1 MSRDWTVRL
10 TLEIT
15 KPRAPRRGLLACGSV
30 ATRPDSQPG
39 LALATAVEEARR
51 SWPGVLVSDEA
62 FAEYLQ
68 SLGAL
73 PPTSDLAVS
82 DLYLA
87 CACAK
92 GDARAIAELDRR
104 FVAPLADVVTRAG
117 FAPDVGVE
125 VAQRLRGQLL
135 VGDGEHPPRIASYSG
150 RAALVAWLR
159 VVAIREAG
167 KIRRHEDVHRALR
180 PDPPP
185 PMTTPEDETIRTR
198 YGAVFESAFA
208 DAFRALP
215 ADDRL
220 ALRLHFTEGLNL
232 DGLAVTFGFSRATAG
247 RRLLQARARLRSETM
262 RIVGEEI
269 GATGSEVES
278 VLKVLQ
284 TSLDLSFGALV
295 TSA

>member
-1 MSRDWTVRL
+1 V
-10 TLEIT
+10 
-15 KPRAPRRGLLACGSV
+15 V
-30 ATRPDSQPG
+30 ARSDSQPAHSLTTV
-39 LALATAVEEARR
+39 LAEARA
-51 SWPGVLVSDEA
+51 SWPGVLVDGEA

-68 SLGAL
+68 RRGAL
-73 PPTSDLAVS
+73 PPDEGVAVS

-87 CACAK
+87 CACAS

-104 FVAPLADVVTRAG
+104 FVTPLADVVARAG
-117 FAPDVGVE
+117 FPPDVGVE
-125 VAQRLRGQLL
+125 VAQRLRTQLL
-135 VGDGEHPPRIASYSG
+135 VGDAEHPPRITSYSG

-167 KIRRHEDVHRALR
+167 KIRRHEDVHRGLR
-180 PDPPP
+180 PDPQP
-185 PMTTPEDETIRTR
+185 PMMTPEDEAIRAR
-198 YGAVFESAFA
+198 YGTVFETAFA

-247 RRLLQARARLRSETM
+247 RRLLEARGRLRSETM
-262 RIVGEEI
+262 RIVGEQL

-284 TSLDLSFGALV
+284 TALELSFGALV